1 MRPGTL
7 RLSGLPDRIA
17 LWLGRRSPHTLPQ
30 TLDRRRIYVLPTGA
44 GMGFAA
50 ALLVMLTGAINYG
63 LSLGYALVFLLFG
76 IGMSATVHAFR
87 NLLGVTITRMHV
99 EPVFAGQTATLQT
112 LIENRAAYRRAGLT
126 LRCGE
131 ADSRIDLEAGAS
143 TDIALELP
151 TSRRG
156 WMPVGHLRV
165 STTWPLGLVRAWSV
179 LHPGLSCLVYPA
191 PEREPPRLPE
201 AGADEPQGPLA
212 RRSGD
217 DDFAGLRP
225 HRLTDSPRHVAW
237 KAAASGGPLL
247 TKEFAAQQGASLMLD
262 WMVLHGLD
270 DELRAARLTAWAMTA
285 ERRGLRYALRTPE
298 GLLDADSGPQHLRTC
313 LARLALARSRHEHA

>member
-1 MRPGTL
+1 MRSYAF
-7 RLSGLPDRIA
+7 RLAGLPERFA
-17 LWLGRRSPHTLPQ
+17 LWLGRNSLHTLPQ

-50 ALLVMLTGAINYG
+50 ALLVMLVGAINYG

-99 EPVFAGQTATLQT
+99 EPAFAGQSATLQT
-112 LIENRAAYRRAGLT
+112 LIENRATCRRAGLS

-131 ADSRIDLEAGAS
+131 AESRIDLEAGTS
-143 TDIALELP
+143 TDIALEVP
-151 TSRRG
+151 TERRG
-156 WMPVGHLRV
+156 WMPIGSLRV
-165 STTWPLGLVRAWSV
+165 GTTWPLGLVRAWSV
-179 LHPGLSCLVYPA
+179 LRPGLSCLVYPA
-191 PEREPPRLPE
+191 PEPQPPHLPE
-201 AGADEPQGPLA
+201 AGTETPQGALS
-212 RRSGD
+212 RHNGD

-247 TKEFAAQQGASLMLD
+247 TKGFAAQQGASVLLD
-262 WMVLHGLD
+262 WMTLYGLD
-270 DELRAARLTAWAMTA
+270 DDARAARLAAWVMMA

-298 GLLDADSGPQHLRTC
+298 GLLDADTGQQHLRNC
-313 LARLALARSRHEHA
+313 LARLALARSNHEHG